1 MPSTTL
7 ETVTAPLF
15 YFSPPTDG
23 SAPYNRVNTP
33 NWPASDP
40 TSQLPLSNWTPEKHN
55 VQIENVR
62 GKEDAYLLDE
72 AGFQFF
78 HSPASHRSFSNDE
91 EIKAEYYPESEELLK
106 RITGASRV
114 VWFDH
119 TIRRRIPG
127 QADTVLKRQPVTEVH
142 VDQTQASATARVH
155 LHLPPELAP
164 SLLERRFQIINLW
177 RPIGHPAFD
186 MPLTLCDFRTVDAER
201 DLVAVARLAP
211 DRKGETYRVRWN
223 PEHRWKYLKGMTP
236 EEFVLIKCFDSAEG
250 VSVFTPHTAFLDPSM
265 PEGSPP
271 RESIELRALVF
282 YD

>member
-7 ETVTAPLF
+7 ETVTAPSST
-15 YFSPPTDG
+15 SPPTDG
-23 SAPYNRVNTP
+23 SAPYT
-33 NWPASDP
+33 
-40 TSQLPLSNWTPEKHN
+40 LPLSNWAPEKHN

-62 GKEDAYLLDE
+62 GKEDTYLLDE

-78 HSPASHRSFSNDE
+78 HRPASHKSFLDDE
-91 EIKAEYYPESEELLK
+91 EIKAEYYPESEELIK
-106 RITGASRV
+106 DITGASR
-114 VWFDH
+114 
-119 TIRRRIPG
+119 
-127 QADTVLKRQPVTEVH
+127 
-142 VDQTQASATARVH
+142 
-155 LHLPPELAP
+155 LAP
-164 SLLERRFQIINLW
+164 SLLEHRFQIINLW

-201 DLVAVARLAP
+201 DLVAARLAP
-211 DRKGETYRVRWN
+211 ERKGETYRVRYD

-236 EEFVLIKCFDSAEG
+236 EEFVVIKCFDSAEG

-282 YD
+282 YN